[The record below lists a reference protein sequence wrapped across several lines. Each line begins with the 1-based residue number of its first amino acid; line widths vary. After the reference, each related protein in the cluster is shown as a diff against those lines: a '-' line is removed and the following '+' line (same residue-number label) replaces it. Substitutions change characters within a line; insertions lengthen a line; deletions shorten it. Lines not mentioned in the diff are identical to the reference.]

1 MMKKTFKNY
10 RDYFKYLDTI
20 KDRKDIN
27 IISVEIF
34 NDKIILKYKVKDD
47 K

>member
-10 RDYFKYLDTI
+10 QEYFKHLDKI
-20 KDRKDIN
+20 KDDKNID

-34 NDKIILKYKVKDD
+34 NDKIILKYKVKYD